1 MTVRSTTGL
10 LWRGLLKRCPN
21 CGHGRLFEKWFTM
34 LEHCPG
40 CGLKFERVEGQWI
53 GAIAMNMIFTEALI
67 GAIGLVMTIALWP
80 DPPWVLIA
88 VLTAIAAV
96 AFPLFFYPFSKTVW
110 VAIDLRMR
118 PIEERERLDA
128 MAQHPD
134 LRPPSGSPGTDAPAS
149 DPPVQR
155 PER

>member
-1 MTVRSTTGL
+1 VTVRSTTGL
-10 LWRGLLKRCPN
+10 LWRGLLKRCAN
-21 CGHGRLFEKWFTM
+21 CGQKRLFRGWFTM
-34 LEHCPG
+34 VEHCPG
-40 CGLKFERVEGQWI
+40 CGLTFERVEGQWI

-67 GAIGLVMTIALWP
+67 GAIGLAMTVALWP
-80 DPPWVLIA
+80 DPPWLLIA
-88 VLTAIAAV
+88 ILTGSAAV

-128 MAQHPD
+128 MARHPD
-134 LRPPSGSPGTDAPAS
+134 LRPGTPSVDPSQ
-149 DPPVQR
+149 PPVEH